1 MVVQSKHTDARFYL
15 KKKKK
20 SWCVCVC
27 SSSLYGFLF
36 IVFFKL
42 CSAATQYKFFTLMHM
57 YMYLQDIG
65 QEIGERV
72 KMKRKKNT
80 EISSSDDHLRRRYI
94 KTGRKEDMIQ
104 CR

>member
-1 MVVQSKHTDARFYL
+1 M
-15 KKKKK
+15 
-20 SWCVCVC
+20 VCVC
-27 SSSLYGFLF
+27 MLIFTVWVSFHF
-36 IVFFKL
+36 FFFKL
-42 CSAATQYKFFTLMHM
+42 CSAAIQYKFFTLMHM

>member
-1 MVVQSKHTDARFYL
+1 
-15 KKKKK
+15 
-20 SWCVCVC
+20 
-27 SSSLYGFLF
+27 
-36 IVFFKL
+36 
-42 CSAATQYKFFTLMHM
+42 MHM

>member
-1 MVVQSKHTDARFYL
+1 
-15 KKKKK
+15 
-20 SWCVCVC
+20 
-27 SSSLYGFLF
+27 
-36 IVFFKL
+36 
-42 CSAATQYKFFTLMHM
+42 M

-80 EISSSDDHLRRRYI
+80 EISSSDDHFRRRYI
-94 KTGRKEDMIQ
+94 KTGRKGDMIQ